1 MPRSDTAEFRK
12 LVRQVLKKKS
22 VSRSAL
28 FLEANRRKK
37 SRTRSRSSVVN
48 SVKTSVRSKPQARSV
63 KKGKKRRRKSS
74 QQAGAVRD
82 GSHQRFP
89 RCR

>member
-1 MPRSDTAEFRK
+1 MPNSDTAEFHK
-12 LVRQVLKKKS
+12 LLKKVLKDPTSKVSNSPLVR
-22 VSRSAL
+22 
-28 FLEANRRKK
+28 EANRRKK
-37 SRTRSRSSVVN
+37 SRSRSRSSVVT
-48 SVKTSVRSKPQARSV
+48 SVKSKVRARSV
-63 KKGKKRRRKSS
+63 KKGKKRRRRSS

>member
-1 MPRSDTAEFRK
+1 MPKSDTAEFRR

-28 FLEANRRKK
+28 FLEANKRKK
-37 SRTRSRSSVVN
+37 SRS
-48 SVKTSVRSKPQARSV
+48 SVKTSVRSKLRARSV
-63 KKGKKRRRKSS
+63 KKGNQRRRRSS

>member
-1 MPRSDTAEFRK
+1 MPKSEALGEFKK
-12 LVRQVLKKKS
+12 LVNEVMKRKSVAQTPLSVELKKRK
-22 VSRSAL
+22 RS
-28 FLEANRRKK
+28 
-37 SRTRSRSSVVN
+37 RSRSSL
-48 SVKTSVRSKPQARSV
+48 KTSVRTSVRSV
-63 KKGKKRRRKSS
+63 KRRKRNPRKSQK

>member
-1 MPRSDTAEFRK
+1 MPRSDSRDIAEFRK
-12 LVRQVLKKKS
+12 LVKEVMKKKS
-22 VSRSAL
+22 VSKSPLLREVQKQRRS
-28 FLEANRRKK
+28 K
-37 SRTRSRSSVVN
+37 SRA
-48 SVKTSVRSKPQARSV
+48 SVKTSVRSKVKARSV
-63 KKGKKRRRKSS
+63 KNSKNKRRRSLQ

>member
-1 MPRSDTAEFRK
+1 MPKSEALGEFKK
-12 LVRQVLKKKS
+12 LVNEVMKRKSVAQTPLSVELKKRK
-22 VSRSAL
+22 RS
-28 FLEANRRKK
+28 
-37 SRTRSRSSVVN
+37 RSRSSLKT
-48 SVKTSVRSKPQARSV
+48 SVKTSVRTSVRSV
-63 KKGKKRRRKSS
+63 KRRKRNPRKSQK